1 LFANIFAQKLRYI
14 TVPHCLLKLLI
25 KKKEFPCNSR
35 QNAKKPSVFRIDFY
49 QNLHKNQCWK
59 LKYYYSCLNTIG
71 QYMTIKVQ
79 YLHKIW

>member
-49 QNLHKNQCWK
+49 QNLHKNQC
-59 LKYYYSCLNTIG
+59 
-71 QYMTIKVQ
+71 
-79 YLHKIW
+79 